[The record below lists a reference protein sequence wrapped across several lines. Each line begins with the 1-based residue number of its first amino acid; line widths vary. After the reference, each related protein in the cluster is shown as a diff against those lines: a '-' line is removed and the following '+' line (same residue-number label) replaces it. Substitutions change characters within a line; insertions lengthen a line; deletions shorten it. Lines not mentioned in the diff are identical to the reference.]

1 MNKPSGFEYIDGK
14 IVNIDVWQAVFSD
27 TALVEFFHSMPAY
40 YFAVSLVV
48 AGAYAIKLLKN
59 KYKDRLTKKFEID
72 WFIIKRLMWFAAA
85 MLVALVIT
93 ADITGKYL
101 AKHEPSK
108 LAAIEVVRQTDT
120 NVPLLLGGVAMQDG
134 SIVGPHFEI
143 PSGLSVLAYNS
154 PNAEVKGLNEFP
166 KEEQPPLYVHTFFD
180 IKLTLIG
187 GLVLIFALYFF
198 AYFVRPKWLAKWWV
212 LTPVSVMGI
221 MAIVVIELGW
231 MLTEIGRQPWAVRGF
246 VKTEEALTQTHD
258 ITTFGYLFPVAYGVL
273 FVVTAF
279 AVRKIIMDES
289 RHNGVK
295 K

>member
-1 MNKPSGFEYIDGK
+1 
-14 IVNIDVWQAVFSD
+14 
-27 TALVEFFHSMPAY
+27 MPAY

-48 AGAYAIKLLKN
+48 ASAYAIKLLKQ
-59 KYKDRLTKKFEID
+59 KYRDRLTKKFALD
-72 WFIIKRLMWFAAA
+72 WFVLKRLMWFAAA
-85 MLVALVIT
+85 MFAALVIT

-120 NVPLLLGGVAMQDG
+120 NVPLLLGGVATGDG
-134 SIVGPHFEI
+134 RIVGPHFEV

-166 KEEQPPLYVHTFFD
+166 KDEQPPLYIHTLFD

-212 LTPVSVMGI
+212 LTPVSLMGI
-221 MAIVVIELGW
+221 MAIIVIQLGW
-231 MLTEIGRQPWAVRGF
+231 MLTEIGRQPWAVRGY
-246 VKTEEALTQTHD
+246 VTTEEAVTKTHD
-258 ITTFGYLFPVAYGVL
+258 ITSFGYLFPLAYVVL
-273 FVVTAF
+273 FIVTAI
-279 AVRKIIMDES
+279 AVRKVIRDEAKA
-289 RHNGVK
+289 HGAK